1 MVVSMALATVTFWGD
16 NISSYGVP
24 KTLYT
29 YLISVS
35 VNQAIG
41 DRDKIVKIIPLSEG
55 TPKPVRELP
64 FIIKNSDWKKA
75 IFEAFFVLEGMDC
88 LKGLRNHKSIV
99 ELEKQGNLVALSA

>member
-1 MVVSMALATVTFWGD
+1 MALATVTFWGD

-41 DRDKIVKIIPLSEG
+41 DRDKIVKIVPLSEG

-99 ELEKQGNLVALSA
+99 EPEKQNSLVGALSA